1 MISLRSFTKEG
12 IISVVARGGYG
23 IKISGLFVR
32 LFVCFQ
38 KKGGGGI
45 LHLANENDQVEKAG
59 LTMQE

>member
-32 LFVCFQ
+32 LFVCF
-38 KKGGGGI
+38 
-45 LHLANENDQVEKAG
+45 
-59 LTMQE
+59 